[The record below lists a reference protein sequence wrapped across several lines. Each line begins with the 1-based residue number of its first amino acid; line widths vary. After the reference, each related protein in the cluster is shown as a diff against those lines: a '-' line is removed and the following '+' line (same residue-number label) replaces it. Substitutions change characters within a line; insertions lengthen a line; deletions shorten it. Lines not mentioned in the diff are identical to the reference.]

1 MHMIRNLIGPPV
13 TGTDFIGRERELA
26 DAWKAIEDTNS
37 LLLASPRRVGKSS
50 FAMMLAQKAEAKGW
64 NALYLDLQGLKDEG
78 DFISL
83 LIKNLNKIKEKNSF
97 FTLVKNKTHA
107 LLSSIKKV
115 DAFKITLEFQKNP
128 EDSYEKLSKAFQ
140 LPQRTLIVIDELV
153 LFLQELTRKG
163 DIERAE
169 NFLNW
174 LRNIRQKE
182 AKTVSWVFCSSI
194 SIHGF
199 VSQNNLT
206 YTIND
211 IAPFNLGEMTMPE
224 AIALLKGLNESYGTH
239 LSDHDIEYILNKI
252 EWKLPYFIQLF
263 FNKLSSLKQHDKGL
277 SLEETCNEIFKE
289 ITQEHEL
296 DTWSERLAAYGE
308 DEKAART
315 LLNYLCLPDHQSE
328 RSVLEKVILD
338 KIPAQADVNEKYSNI
353 KRMLEADGYITQDNR
368 GIHFR
373 SPIIREYWFTRY
385 VQ

>member
-1 MHMIRNLIGPPV
+1 MIRNLIGPPV
-13 TGTDFIGRERELA
+13 TGTDFIGRERELS

-37 LLLASPRRVGKSS
+37 LLLASPRRIGKSS
-50 FAMMLAQKAEAKGW
+50 FAMMLAQKAEAQGW

-83 LIKNLNKIKEKNSF
+83 LIKKLNKIKEKNSIIEL
-97 FTLVKNKTHA
+97 TKNKIHA
-107 LLSSIKKV
+107 LLSTIKKV

-128 EDSYEKLSKAFQ
+128 EDSYEKLTKAFQ

-153 LFLQELTRKG
+153 LFLQELTKKG
-163 DIERAE
+163 SIDRAE

-174 LRNIRQKE
+174 LRSIRQKE
-182 AKTVSWVFCSSI
+182 AKKVSWVFCSSI

-211 IAPFNLGEMTMPE
+211 VAPFNLGEMTMEE
-224 AIALLKGLNESYGTH
+224 ATLLLKSLDESYGTN
-239 LSDHDIEYILNKI
+239 LSDNDIQYILKRI

-263 FNKLSSLKQHDKGL
+263 FNKLVSNKERNNGKE
-277 SLEETCNEIFKE
+277 LEENCTMIFREI
-289 ITQEHEL
+289 IQEHEL
-296 DTWSERLAAYGE
+296 DTWSERLAAYGA

-315 LLNYLCLPDHQSE
+315 LLSYLCQPDHKSE
-328 RSVLEKVILD
+328 RSFLEEVIKD
-338 KIPAQADVNEKYSNI
+338 KIPEQADVKEKYAVI
-353 KRMLEADGYITQDNR
+353 KRMLETDGYIIQDEN

-373 SPIIREYWFTRY
+373 SPIIQEFWFNRY
-385 VQ
+385 IQ

>member
-1 MHMIRNLIGPPV
+1 MIRNLIGPPV
-13 TGTDFIGRERELA
+13 TGTDFIGRERELS

-37 LLLASPRRVGKSS
+37 LLLASPRRIGKSS
-50 FAMMLAQKAEAKGW
+50 FAMMLAQKAEAQGW

-83 LIKNLNKIKEKNSF
+83 LIKKLNKIKEKNSIIEL
-97 FTLVKNKTHA
+97 TKNKIHA
-107 LLSSIKKV
+107 LLSTIKKV

-128 EDSYEKLSKAFQ
+128 EDSYEKLTKAFQ

-153 LFLQELTRKG
+153 LFLQELTKKG
-163 DIERAE
+163 SIDRAE

-174 LRNIRQKE
+174 LRSIRQKE
-182 AKTVSWVFCSSI
+182 AKKVSWVFCSSI

-211 IAPFNLGEMTMPE
+211 VAPFNLGEMTMEE
-224 AIALLKGLNESYGTH
+224 ATLLLKSLDESYGTN
-239 LSDHDIEYILNKI
+239 LSDNDIQYILKRI

-263 FNKLSSLKQHDKGL
+263 FNKLVSNKERNNGKE
-277 SLEETCNEIFKE
+277 LEENCTMIFREI
-289 ITQEHEL
+289 IQEHEL
-296 DTWSERLAAYGE
+296 DTWSERLAAYGA

-315 LLNYLCLPDHQSE
+315 LLSYLCQPDHKSE
-328 RSVLEKVILD
+328 RSFLEEVIKD
-338 KIPAQADVNEKYSNI
+338 KIPEQADVKEKYAVI
-353 KRMLEADGYITQDNR
+353 KRMLETDGYIIQDEN

-373 SPIIREYWFTRY
+373 SPIIREFWFNRY
-385 VQ
+385 IQ

>member
-1 MHMIRNLIGPPV
+1 MIRNLIGPPV
-13 TGTDFIGRERELA
+13 TGTDFIGRERELS

-37 LLLASPRRVGKSS
+37 LLLASPRRIGKSS
-50 FAMMLAQKAEAKGW
+50 FAMMLAQKAEAQGW

-83 LIKNLNKIKEKNSF
+83 LIKKLNKIKEKNSIIEL
-97 FTLVKNKTHA
+97 TKNKIHA
-107 LLSSIKKV
+107 LLSTIKKV

-128 EDSYEKLSKAFQ
+128 EDSYEKLTKAFQ

-153 LFLQELTRKG
+153 LFLQELTKKG
-163 DIERAE
+163 SIDRAE

-174 LRNIRQKE
+174 LRSIRQKE
-182 AKTVSWVFCSSI
+182 AKKVSWVFCSSI

-211 IAPFNLGEMTMPE
+211 VAPFNLGEMTMEE
-224 AIALLKGLNESYGTH
+224 ATLLLKSLDESYGTN
-239 LSDHDIEYILNKI
+239 LSDNDIQYILKRI

-263 FNKLSSLKQHDKGL
+263 FNKLVSNKERNNGKE
-277 SLEETCNEIFKE
+277 LEENCTMIFREI
-289 ITQEHEL
+289 IQEHEL
-296 DTWSERLAAYGE
+296 DTWSERLAAYGA

-315 LLNYLCLPDHQSE
+315 LLSYLCQPDHKSE
-328 RSVLEKVILD
+328 RSFLEEVIKD
-338 KIPAQADVNEKYSNI
+338 KISEPADVKEKYAVI
-353 KRMLEADGYITQDNR
+353 KRMLETDGYIIQDEN

-373 SPIIREYWFTRY
+373 SPIIREFWFNRY
-385 VQ
+385 IQ

>member
-1 MHMIRNLIGPPV
+1 MIRNLIGPPV
-13 TGTDFIGRERELA
+13 TGTDFIGRERELS

-37 LLLASPRRVGKSS
+37 LLLASPRRIGKSS
-50 FAMMLAQKAEAKGW
+50 FAMMLAQKAEAQGW

-83 LIKNLNKIKEKNSF
+83 LIKKLNKIKEKNSIVEL
-97 FTLVKNKTHA
+97 TKNKIHA
-107 LLSSIKKV
+107 LLSTIKKV

-128 EDSYEKLSKAFQ
+128 EDSYEKLTKAFQ

-153 LFLQELTRKG
+153 LFLQELTKKG
-163 DIERAE
+163 SIDRAE

-174 LRNIRQKE
+174 LRSIRQKE
-182 AKTVSWVFCSSI
+182 AKKVSWVFCSSI

-211 IAPFNLGEMTMPE
+211 VAPFNLGEMTMEE
-224 AIALLKGLNESYGTH
+224 ATLLLKSLDESYGTN
-239 LSDHDIEYILNKI
+239 LSDNDIQYILKRI

-263 FNKLSSLKQHDKGL
+263 FNKLVSNKERNNGKE
-277 SLEETCNEIFKE
+277 LEENCTMIFHEI
-289 ITQEHEL
+289 IQEHEL
-296 DTWSERLAAYGE
+296 DTWSERLAAYGV

-315 LLNYLCLPDHQSE
+315 LLSYLCQPDHKSE
-328 RSVLEKVILD
+328 RSFLEEVIKD
-338 KIPAQADVNEKYSNI
+338 KIPEQADVKEKYAVI
-353 KRMLEADGYITQDNR
+353 KRMLETDGYIIQDEN

-373 SPIIREYWFTRY
+373 SPIIREFWFNRY
-385 VQ
+385 IQ

>member
-1 MHMIRNLIGPPV
+1 MIRNLIGPPV
-13 TGTDFIGRERELA
+13 TGTDFIGRERELS

-37 LLLASPRRVGKSS
+37 LLLASPRRIGKSS
-50 FAMMLAQKAEAKGW
+50 FAMMLAQKAEAQGW

-83 LIKNLNKIKEKNSF
+83 LIKKLNKIKEKNSIIEL
-97 FTLVKNKTHA
+97 TKNKIHA
-107 LLSSIKKV
+107 LLSTIKKV

-128 EDSYEKLSKAFQ
+128 EDSYEKLTKAFQ

-153 LFLQELTRKG
+153 LFLQELTKKG
-163 DIERAE
+163 SIDRAE

-174 LRNIRQKE
+174 LRSIRQKE
-182 AKTVSWVFCSSI
+182 AKKVSWVFCSSI

-211 IAPFNLGEMTMPE
+211 VAPFNLGEMTMEE
-224 AIALLKGLNESYGTH
+224 ATLLLKSLDESYGTN
-239 LSDHDIEYILNKI
+239 LSDNDIQYILKRI

-263 FNKLSSLKQHDKGL
+263 FNKLVSNKERNNGKEF
-277 SLEETCNEIFKE
+277 EENCTMIFREI
-289 ITQEHEL
+289 IQEHEL
-296 DTWSERLAAYGE
+296 DTWSERLAAYGA

-315 LLNYLCLPDHQSE
+315 LLSYLCQPNHKSE
-328 RSVLEKVILD
+328 RSFLEEVIKD
-338 KIPAQADVNEKYSNI
+338 KIPEQADVKEKYAVI
-353 KRMLEADGYITQDNR
+353 KRMLETDGYIIQDEN

-373 SPIIREYWFTRY
+373 SPIIREFWFNRY
-385 VQ
+385 IQ

>member
-1 MHMIRNLIGPPV
+1 MIRNLIGPPV
-13 TGTDFIGRERELA
+13 TG
-26 DAWKAIEDTNS
+26 
-37 LLLASPRRVGKSS
+37 
-50 FAMMLAQKAEAKGW
+50 
-64 NALYLDLQGLKDEG
+64 
-78 DFISL
+78 
-83 LIKNLNKIKEKNSF
+83 
-97 FTLVKNKTHA
+97 
-107 LLSSIKKV
+107 KV

-224 AIALLKGLNESYGTH
+224 ATAL
-239 LSDHDIEYILNKI
+239 
-252 EWKLPYFIQLF
+252 Q
-263 FNKLSSLKQHDKGL
+263 
-277 SLEETCNEIFKE
+277 
-289 ITQEHEL
+289 
-296 DTWSERLAAYGE
+296 
-308 DEKAART
+308 
-315 LLNYLCLPDHQSE
+315 
-328 RSVLEKVILD
+328 
-338 KIPAQADVNEKYSNI
+338 
-353 KRMLEADGYITQDNR
+353 
-368 GIHFR
+368 
-373 SPIIREYWFTRY
+373 
-385 VQ
+385 

>member
-1 MHMIRNLIGPPV
+1 MIRNLIGPPV

-37 LLLASPRRVGKSS
+37 LLLASPRRIGKSS
-50 FAMMLAQKAEAKGW
+50 FAMMLAKKAEVSGW

-83 LIKNLNKIKEKNSF
+83 LIKKLNKIKEKNSLF
-97 FTLVKNKTHA
+97 ELTKNKIHA
-107 LLSSIKKV
+107 LLSTVRKV

-128 EDSYEKLSKAFQ
+128 ENSYEKLSKAFQ

-153 LFLQELTRKG
+153 LFLQELNKKG
-163 DIERAE
+163 DIDRAE

-174 LRNIRQKE
+174 LRSIRQKE

-211 IAPFNLGEMTMPE
+211 VAPFNLGEMTTKE
-224 AIALLKGLNESYGTH
+224 ATLLLNSLDESYGTN
-239 LSDHDIEYILNKI
+239 LSDNDVQYILNRI

-263 FNKLSSLKQHDKGL
+263 FNKLVTSKERNKGMA
-277 SLEETCNEIFKE
+277 LEERCTMIFKE
-289 ITQEHEL
+289 IIQEHEL
-296 DTWSERLAAYGE
+296 DTWSERLAAYGA

-315 LLNYLCLPDHQSE
+315 LLCYLCQPDHKSE
-328 RSVLEKVILD
+328 RSFLEEVIKD
-338 KIPAQADVNEKYSNI
+338 KIPKQADVKEKYAAI
-353 KRMLEADGYITQDNR
+353 KRMLETDGYIIQDGN

-373 SPIIREYWFTRY
+373 SPIIREFWFNRY
-385 VQ
+385 IL

>member
-1 MHMIRNLIGPPV
+1 MIRNLIGPPV
-13 TGTDFIGRERELA
+13 TGTDFIGRERELS

-37 LLLASPRRVGKSS
+37 LLLASPRRIGKSS
-50 FAMMLAQKAEAKGW
+50 FAMMLAQKAEAQGW

-83 LIKNLNKIKEKNSF
+83 LIKKLNKIKEKNSIIEL
-97 FTLVKNKTHA
+97 TKNKIHA
-107 LLSSIKKV
+107 LLSTIKKV

-128 EDSYEKLSKAFQ
+128 EDSYEKLTKAFQ

-153 LFLQELTRKG
+153 LFLQELTKKG
-163 DIERAE
+163 SIDRAE

-174 LRNIRQKE
+174 LRSIRQKE
-182 AKTVSWVFCSSI
+182 AKKVSWVFCSSI

-211 IAPFNLGEMTMPE
+211 VAPFNLGEMTMGE
-224 AIALLKGLNESYGTH
+224 ATLLLKSLDESYGTN
-239 LSDHDIEYILNKI
+239 LSDNDIQYILKRI

-263 FNKLSSLKQHDKGL
+263 FNKLVSNKERNNGKE
-277 SLEETCNEIFKE
+277 LEENCTMIFREI
-289 ITQEHEL
+289 IQEHEL
-296 DTWSERLAAYGE
+296 DTWSERLAAYGA

-315 LLNYLCLPDHQSE
+315 LLSYLCQPDHKSE
-328 RSVLEKVILD
+328 RSFLEEVIKD
-338 KIPAQADVNEKYSNI
+338 KIPEQADVKEKYAVI
-353 KRMLEADGYITQDNR
+353 KRMLETDGYIIQDEN

-373 SPIIREYWFTRY
+373 SPIIREFWFNRY
-385 VQ
+385 IQ

>member
-1 MHMIRNLIGPPV
+1 MIRNLIGPPV
-13 TGTDFIGRERELA
+13 TGTDFIGRERELS

-37 LLLASPRRVGKSS
+37 LLLASPRRIGKSS
-50 FAMMLAQKAEAKGW
+50 FAMMLAQKAEAQGW

-83 LIKNLNKIKEKNSF
+83 LIKKLNKIKEKNSIIEL
-97 FTLVKNKTHA
+97 TKNKIHA
-107 LLSSIKKV
+107 LLSTIKKV

-128 EDSYEKLSKAFQ
+128 EDSYEKLTKAFQ

-153 LFLQELTRKG
+153 LFLQELTQKG
-163 DIERAE
+163 SIDRAE

-174 LRNIRQKE
+174 LRSIRQKE
-182 AKTVSWVFCSSI
+182 AKKVSWVFCSSI

-211 IAPFNLGEMTMPE
+211 VAPFNLGEMTMEE
-224 AIALLKGLNESYGTH
+224 ATLLLKSLDESYGTN
-239 LSDHDIEYILNKI
+239 LSDNDIQYILKRI

-263 FNKLSSLKQHDKGL
+263 FNKLVSNKERNDGKE
-277 SLEETCNEIFKE
+277 LEENCTMIFREI
-289 ITQEHEL
+289 IQEHEL
-296 DTWSERLAAYGE
+296 DTWSERLAAYGA

-315 LLNYLCLPDHQSE
+315 LLSYLCQPDHKSE
-328 RSVLEKVILD
+328 RSFLEEVIKD
-338 KIPAQADVNEKYSNI
+338 KIPEQADVKEKYAVI
-353 KRMLEADGYITQDNR
+353 KRMLETDGYIIQDEN

-373 SPIIREYWFTRY
+373 SPIIREFWFNRY
-385 VQ
+385 IQ

>member
-1 MHMIRNLIGPPV
+1 MIRNLIGPPV
-13 TGTDFIGRERELA
+13 TGTDFIGRERELS

-37 LLLASPRRVGKSS
+37 LLLASPRRIGKSS
-50 FAMMLAQKAEAKGW
+50 FAMMLAQKAEAQGW

-83 LIKNLNKIKEKNSF
+83 LIKKLNKIKEKNSIIEL
-97 FTLVKNKTHA
+97 TKNKIHA
-107 LLSSIKKV
+107 LLSTIKKV

-128 EDSYEKLSKAFQ
+128 EDSYEKLTKAFQ

-153 LFLQELTRKG
+153 LFLQELTKKG
-163 DIERAE
+163 SIDRAE

-174 LRNIRQKE
+174 LRSIRQKE
-182 AKTVSWVFCSSI
+182 AKKVSWVFCSSI

-211 IAPFNLGEMTMPE
+211 VAPFNLGEMTMEE
-224 AIALLKGLNESYGTH
+224 ATLLLKSLDESYGTN
-239 LSDHDIEYILNKI
+239 LSDNDIQYILKRI

-263 FNKLSSLKQHDKGL
+263 FNKLVSNKERNNGKEF
-277 SLEETCNEIFKE
+277 EENCTMIFREI
-289 ITQEHEL
+289 IQEHEL
-296 DTWSERLAAYGE
+296 DTWSERLAAYGA

-315 LLNYLCLPDHQSE
+315 LLSYLCQPDHKSE
-328 RSVLEKVILD
+328 RSFLEEVIKD
-338 KIPAQADVNEKYSNI
+338 KIPEQADVKEKYAVI
-353 KRMLEADGYITQDNR
+353 KRMLETDGYIIQDEN

-373 SPIIREYWFTRY
+373 SPIIREFWFNRY
-385 VQ
+385 IQ

>member
-1 MHMIRNLIGPPV
+1 MIRNLIGPPV
-13 TGTDFIGRERELA
+13 TGTDFIGRERELS

-37 LLLASPRRVGKSS
+37 LLLASPRRIGKSS
-50 FAMMLAQKAEAKGW
+50 FAMMLAQKAEAQGW

-83 LIKNLNKIKEKNSF
+83 LIKKLNKIKEKNSIIEL
-97 FTLVKNKTHA
+97 TKNKIHA
-107 LLSSIKKV
+107 LLSTIKKV

-128 EDSYEKLSKAFQ
+128 EDSYEKLTKAFQ

-153 LFLQELTRKG
+153 LFLQELTKKG
-163 DIERAE
+163 SIDRAE

-174 LRNIRQKE
+174 LRSIRQKE
-182 AKTVSWVFCSSI
+182 AKKVSWVFCSSI

-211 IAPFNLGEMTMPE
+211 VAPFNLGEMTTEE
-224 AIALLKGLNESYGTH
+224 ATLLLKSLDESYGTN
-239 LSDHDIEYILNKI
+239 LSDNDIQYILKRI

-263 FNKLSSLKQHDKGL
+263 FNKLVSNKERNNGKE
-277 SLEETCNEIFKE
+277 LEENCTMIFREI
-289 ITQEHEL
+289 IQEHEL
-296 DTWSERLAAYGE
+296 DTWSERLAAYGA

-315 LLNYLCLPDHQSE
+315 LLSYLCQPDHKSE
-328 RSVLEKVILD
+328 RSFLEEVIKD
-338 KIPAQADVNEKYSNI
+338 KISEQADVKEKYAVI
-353 KRMLEADGYITQDNR
+353 KRMLETDGYIIQDEN

-373 SPIIREYWFTRY
+373 SPIIREFWFNRY
-385 VQ
+385 IQ